1 MKKSNSTKKNKI
13 EFKKLALAIIIF
25 LSFGFIT
32 WSFVLAQSGNYQ
44 TNSDISETLVNV
56 ILGSYVAYVLA
67 SFSEKNSRNKYQVD
81 EQGQPLRNSEGE
93 KGDD

>member
-1 MKKSNSTKKNKI
+1 MKKSKSKKKI
-13 EFKKLALAIIIF
+13 EFKKIALAIILF

-32 WSFVLAQSGNYQ
+32 WSFILAQTGSYE
-44 TNSDISETLVNV
+44 TNSGISETLVNV

-67 SFSEKNSRNKYQVD
+67 SFSEKNSRNKYKVD
-81 EQGQPLRNSEGE
+81 EQGRSLNDSEGE